1 MMTLITDL
9 SATEVLTVAGG
20 NPAPGQSWYDYM
32 LERYP
37 GGEWVGN
44 SFYPNGAP
52 DMESGTSHL
61 PTGA

>member
-1 MMTLITDL
+1 MTFIKDMSDAETL
-9 SATEVLTVAGG
+9 AVAGG
-20 NPAPGQSWYDYM
+20 NPAPGQSWYDYL

-52 DMESGTSHL
+52 EMEGGWSHL

>member
-1 MMTLITDL
+1 MTFIEDMSDAETL
-9 SATEVLTVAGG
+9 AVAGG

-52 DMESGTSHL
+52 DMKSGWSHL
-61 PTGA
+61 PTSA